1 MGEPHAVS
9 APKCRHTVYLP
20 VSLSILTWVTC
31 VGLTGEEIVGLRGV
45 PLTPLN
51 RAENMLLDFFA
62 LSGLTSSEYR
72 CGFPSL
78 LLLVLLLVPGLVGEV
93 SIALPRPM

>member
-1 MGEPHAVS
+1 M
-9 APKCRHTVYLP
+9 YLP
-20 VSLSILTWVTC
+20 VSLSMLTWVTC
-31 VGLTGEEIVGLRGV
+31 VGLTGDEMVGLRGV

-51 RAENMLLDFFA
+51 NAENMLLDFFA

-78 LLLVLLLVPGLVGEV
+78 PGLVGEV
-93 SIALPRPM
+93 SMALPRPM

>member
-1 MGEPHAVS
+1 M
-9 APKCRHTVYLP
+9 
-20 VSLSILTWVTC
+20 LTWVTC

-51 RAENMLLDFFA
+51 KAENMLLDFFA

-72 CGFPSL
+72 CAFPSL
-78 LLLVLLLVPGLVGEV
+78 LLVPDLVGEV
-93 SIALPRPM
+93 SMALPRPM